1 VIKAKVPLAE
11 MFGYATDLR
20 SNTQG
25 RANFSMEFGS
35 YEKVPEGIQQQIID
49 ERAGKI
55 KAMDEE

>member
-1 VIKAKVPLAE
+1 

-35 YEKVPEGIQQQIID
+35 YEKVPDAISKTIID
-49 ERAGKI
+49 ERSGKV
-55 KAMDEE
+55 KSMDDE